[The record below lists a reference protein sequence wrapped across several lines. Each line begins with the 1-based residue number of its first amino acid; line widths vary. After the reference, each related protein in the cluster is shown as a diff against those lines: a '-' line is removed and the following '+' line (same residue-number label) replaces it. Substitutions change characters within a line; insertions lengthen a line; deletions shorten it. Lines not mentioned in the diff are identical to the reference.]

1 MDFEGA
7 VQIVASEKKCC
18 SRNLRIHENN
28 SRSRKQIV
36 PVTFICHFFFT
47 LPPTTTNCLV
57 WRPMEYVLLR
67 RRRDLNLFSLHLVD
81 LDENSS
87 FGKIKELKQVV
98 KEIRYDE
105 SLISFSQVQPMGMQ

>member
-1 MDFEGA
+1 
-7 VQIVASEKKCC
+7 
-18 SRNLRIHENN
+18 
-28 SRSRKQIV
+28 
-36 PVTFICHFFFT
+36 
-47 LPPTTTNCLV
+47 
-57 WRPMEYVLLR
+57 MEYVLLR

-105 SLISFSQVQPMGMQ
+105 SLISFSQVQPRGMQ

>member
-1 MDFEGA
+1 
-7 VQIVASEKKCC
+7 
-18 SRNLRIHENN
+18 
-28 SRSRKQIV
+28 
-36 PVTFICHFFFT
+36 
-47 LPPTTTNCLV
+47 
-57 WRPMEYVLLR
+57 MEYVLLR

>member
-1 MDFEGA
+1 MK
-7 VQIVASEKKCC
+7 II
-18 SRNLRIHENN
+18 L
-28 SRSRKQIV
+28 V
-36 PVTFICHFFFT
+36 PVNRSCLLPSYVIFFFT

-87 FGKIKELKQVV
+87 FGKIKVN
-98 KEIRYDE
+98 
-105 SLISFSQVQPMGMQ
+105 